1 VGTPLGNAVLA
12 GAATGLRSTAALAAL
27 INAGGRGLPAPLAK
41 PVARRAAAVGV
52 VTELVLDKMP
62 FTTSR
67 LDPPGL
73 AGRLVFAAAAGAV
86 IARAAAKPALP
97 AVAAACLASLVA
109 AKAGHDARVAA
120 AERFPA
126 LAVALVEDAVALGI
140 AAAASRS

>member
-97 AVAAACLASLVA
+97 AVAACLASLVA